1 MDGLLVVM
9 SGFSGAGKGTLLKR
23 LLNDYEEF
31 VFSVSMT
38 TRAPREGEV
47 DGKDYFFVTKE
58 KFEEEI
64 EKDGFV
70 EHATYCGNYYG
81 TPKAYVEE
89 QIKKGKSV
97 ILDIEVQGA
106 MQIKEKYPDALMVFV
121 IPPSI
126 EVLLKRLRAR
136 GTETEE
142 VIQRRIRQAKLESS
156 QIGKYDYV
164 VINDDLDTAVK
175 EMRDIVL
182 AQRFQPS
189 RMEDFISGIRNEL
202 NNI

>member
-142 VIQRRIRQAKLESS
+142 VIHRRIRQAKLESS